1 MNVCGRPGEAY
12 VVWGPSRLKCKEIA
26 APSAGEE
33 TVEEK
38 EGEKKK
44 EEKFERS
51 RQKDESRLFGGG
63 GVYYPLGSLQY
74 VFMVLF
80 GALDE
85 KKKKQQK
92 KTPMWLNKEDPDGG
106 NRHLYVSV
114 IIQLQIA
121 NFGEVKVHG
130 GLFLRSHS

>member
-44 EEKFERS
+44 EEKFETS

-63 GVYYPLGSLQY
+63 LLPTWVTTVCIHGTVRC
-74 VFMVLF
+74 F
-80 GALDE
+80 G
-85 KKKKQQK
+85 
-92 KTPMWLNKEDPDGG
+92 
-106 NRHLYVSV
+106 
-114 IIQLQIA
+114 
-121 NFGEVKVHG
+121 
-130 GLFLRSHS
+130 